1 MWIRFTWCSQGYSE
15 KKFFSWTRVL
25 KCQRFITWNNRD
37 AWVLRIPV
45 FHCESISPGAYTRV
59 LGKEVFRLNASFE
72 MPKVQ
77 TMEML
82 GCLEYPYFG
91 VNPFQLV
98 FTRVLWKEVF
108 KLNVSFEMPKVKI
121 DASGKRRIRSTNS
134 HLFGWSVGSHLCE
147 VSGYYANSLC
157 IVASMGSSKLQ
168 FLSISWWSSKT
179 TCGWLG
185 KRASCYCSHVS
196 TWIQV
201 RQKDYTQHLSR
212 MEHTLWFR

>member
-1 MWIRFTWCSQGYSE
+1 MISVWSHTMTRDKSRCLECRISLPVNNQDAWVLRIPEFRCESVSPGVHKGTLKRS
-15 KKFFSWTRVL
+15 FFIWTRVL
-25 KCQRFITWNNRD
+25 KCQRFITRNNRD

-108 KLNVSFEMPKVKI
+108 KLNVSFEKI
-121 DASGKRRIRSTNS
+121 SNTWRDHRLRSWMRKQFDIRGN
-134 HLFGWSVGSHLCE
+134 
-147 VSGYYANSLC
+147 N
-157 IVASMGSSKLQ
+157 I
-168 FLSISWWSSKT
+168 
-179 TCGWLG
+179 
-185 KRASCYCSHVS
+185 
-196 TWIQV
+196 TWEI
-201 RQKDYTQHLSR
+201 HSN
-212 MEHTLWFR
+212 